1 MLINAVGG
9 TTISGML
16 AGFGSRTQ
24 MLAVIWI
31 VRVCSSS
38 DFDERSLTFFRS
50 AIEFLLDIDREL
62 WWKLIAMASARVYFV
77 VLLLSKYHRY
87 SLQSF
92 PSSVLTGLIMITPS

>member
-31 VRVCSSS
+31 VRVCSSRG
-38 DFDERSLTFFRS
+38 FDERSLTFFRS
-50 AIEFLLDIDREL
+50 SIEFLLAI
-62 WWKLIAMASARVYFV
+62 LIGNCGVPRVYFD
-77 VLLLSKYHRY
+77 VLLLSKYHQY
-87 SLQSF
+87 SLQSLPHPF
-92 PSSVLTGLIMITPS
+92 L